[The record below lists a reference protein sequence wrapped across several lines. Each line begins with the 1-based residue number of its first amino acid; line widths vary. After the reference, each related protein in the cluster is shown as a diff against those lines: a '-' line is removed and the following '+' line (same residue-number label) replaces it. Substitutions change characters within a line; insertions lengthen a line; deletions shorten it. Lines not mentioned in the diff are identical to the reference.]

1 VSIGCWNDLFW
12 GNQVW
17 LPAAQGG
24 GGTTISGTWAMY
36 HIKKLTFTAVNVNR
50 PVGQYLQQGETENLE
65 DLPNRH

>member
-1 VSIGCWNDLFW
+1 MIFFGVTRFGF
-12 GNQVW
+12 
-17 LPAAQGG
+17 LPLRGG